1 MKKLASLIVVVAIA
15 AIALTVS
22 VNEAQAAAGV
32 SVSVNA
38 TSGALVAPTNVPVQ
52 FTGKGVR
59 LDTGVYVLSTAGTSP
74 TNNNLVAPYTN
85 APNGSLCVT
94 TNGQLWIRTNATWVA
109 K

>member
-1 MKKLASLIVVVAIA
+1 MKKLASLIVVVATIA
-15 AIALTVS
+15 AAFTI
-22 VNEAQAAAGV
+22 VNQAHAAAGV

-38 TSGALVAPTNVPVQ
+38 TNGAVVAPTNVPVK
-52 FTGKGVR
+52 FTGKGVQ

-94 TNGQLWIRTNATWVA
+94 TNGQLWIRTNNTWTP

>member
-1 MKKLASLIVVVAIA
+1 MKKIASLIVVVATLA
-15 AIALTVS
+15 AALTIT
-22 VNEAQAAAGV
+22 NTANAAAGV

-38 TSGALVAPTNVPVQ
+38 TSGAVVAPTNVPVK
-52 FTGKGVR
+52 FTAKGVQ

-94 TNGQLWIRTNATWVA
+94 TNGQLWIRTNNTWTA
-109 K
+109 R